1 MNIWKK
7 KPITSND
14 VNSISDKFKIDK
26 LTAAIL
32 ARRGITDGKEIEF
45 FLEDNAR
52 YMHNPFLF
60 NNMEDVVDRILQ
72 AKDEEEKVLIF
83 GDRDVDGITSTT
95 VLYDYLSSIGIDV
108 RTRLP
113 HGTDPYGLNLQAI
126 DDFEK
131 DYGSLIIT
139 VDCGI
144 SNVKEIAYAAEK
156 GMDVIVLDHHNPPE
170 LLPEPAIIIDPKC
183 EDSGYPFKD
192 ISGCAVAYK
201 VVTALRFAMS
211 DLYKNEVA
219 LLTVRNSENQNGAV
233 AIDIMKTVNLVEK
246 SSITEEV
253 LPGTS
258 ISDTRLPS
266 YLRGQQI
273 FVWDEKKTKKAL
285 LDIFGNGTEFNCYD
299 FRNSVK
305 EFWPSFGEADL
316 DTLRK
321 KSKIAV
327 YNPDFDSELKAF
339 FNIFVTY
346 HDTYIAKKFPGNA
359 KSNERDLQLVALAAL
374 ADIMPLKNENRIF
387 VRRGIES
394 MNKGKAREG
403 LLELLAAQ
411 NMLERKITS
420 TDLSWNINPVLNAT
434 GRLGQPEV
442 GLGVFLTG
450 DMDKRREII
459 NEVLAMNEKRKQFG
473 MDAWEIGNPKAK
485 ESIEKH
491 GGKLC
496 VILDERINRG
506 VSGTLAAKL
515 VQTYNVP
522 SMAMTVVDN
531 TVIGSMRSCRG
542 FDVTVFLDAVDE
554 EGTIETEG
562 GRTPLFISHGGHNY
576 AAGFSFEKSRLPD
589 FERALEKLVPSIK
602 LSDGDGEAIDI
613 DAELTGRELTPDIL
627 DLIDRFE
634 PYGEANREL
643 VFLSRGM
650 KVEDYLIMGKESQHL
665 KLTLNTGKNK
675 WPAIFWGGAENI
687 HKEFDK
693 GDCIDI
699 IYTIERNT
707 YNGNTT
713 PQMKLMKAWRS
724 V

>member
-1 MNIWKK
+1 MNIWNK
-7 KPITSND
+7 KPITSD
-14 VNSISDKFKIDK
+14 EVNSISARFKIDK

-32 ARRGITDGKEIEF
+32 ARRGVTEGKDIEF
-45 FLEDNAR
+45 FLEDNER

-95 VLYDYLSSIGIDV
+95 VLYDYLTSIGIDV
-108 RTRLP
+108 QAKLP
-113 HGTDPYGLNLQAI
+113 GGTDPYGLNLRAI

-156 GMDVIVLDHHNPPE
+156 GMDVIVLDHHNPPDA
-170 LLPEPAIIIDPKC
+170 LPEPAIIIDPKC
-183 EDSGYPFKD
+183 ADSGYPFKD

-201 VVTALRFAMS
+201 VVSALRFALS

-219 LLTVRNSENQNGAV
+219 LFTVRDEKTAEGAFV
-233 AIDIMKTVNLVEK
+233 IDIMKTVNLVEK

-253 LPGTS
+253 MPGTS
-258 ISDTRLPS
+258 VSATRLPS

-273 FVWDEKKTKKAL
+273 FVWDEKRTKAAL
-285 LDIFGNGTEFNCYD
+285 SNIFGTGTDFNCYD

-305 EFWPSFGEADL
+305 EFWPSFGNM
-316 DTLRK
+316 TLGEMRK

-327 YNPDFDSELKAF
+327 YNPEFDTEIKAF

-346 HDTYIAKKFPGNA
+346 HDTYVSKKFPGNS

-387 VRRGIES
+387 VRRGIDS
-394 MNKGKAREG
+394 MNKGHSREG
-403 LLELLAAQ
+403 LLELLAIQ
-411 NMLERKITS
+411 NMLEKKITS

-442 GLGVFLTG
+442 GLGIFLTK
-450 DMDKRREII
+450 DADKRREIV
-459 NEVLAMNEKRKQFG
+459 NEVIAMNTKRKQFG

-485 ESIEKH
+485 DSIAKH

-496 VILDERINRG
+496 VIMDERINRG

-522 SMAMTVVDN
+522 AMAMTVVEN

-542 FDVTVFLDAVDE
+542 FDVTTFLDAMDQSPE
-554 EGTIETEG
+554 DGA
-562 GRTPLFISHGGHNY
+562 PLFISHGGHNY
-576 AAGFSFEKSRLPD
+576 AAGFSFDKSRLEH
-589 FERALEKLVPSIK
+589 FEKALDKLVPTIR
-602 LSDGDGEAIDI
+602 LSGDESETIEI
-613 DAELTGRELTPDIL
+613 DAELTGNELTPEIL
-627 DLIDRFE
+627 NLIDRFE

-643 VFLSRGM
+643 IFLS
-650 KVEDYLIMGKESQHL
+650 KELKIDDFLIMGKESQHL
-665 KLTLNTGKNK
+665 KLTLNTGKSK
-675 WPAIFWGGAENI
+675 WPAIFWSGAENI

-693 GDCIDI
+693 GDCIDV

-713 PQMKLMKAWRS
+713 PQMKIIKAWRS